1 MSYRLKPVSS
11 QRNQPENLD
20 GRLGSTGLTTSLRGV
35 YPELLTK
42 GFVVRIVVPLGRLG
56 VNSLTTGVR
65 NNEF

>member
-1 MSYRLKPVSS
+1 VETGIQFQQKKI
-11 QRNQPENLD
+11 ENLD
-20 GRLGSTGLTTSLRGV
+20 RRLGSTGLTTSLRGV

-65 NNEF
+65 NDESQK